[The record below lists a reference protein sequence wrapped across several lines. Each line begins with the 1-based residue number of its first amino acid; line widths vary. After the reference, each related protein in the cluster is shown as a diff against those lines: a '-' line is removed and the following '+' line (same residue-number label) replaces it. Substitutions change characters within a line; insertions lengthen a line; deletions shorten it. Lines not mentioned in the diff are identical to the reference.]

1 MNVKINK
8 TKKINTMKNVLK
20 IAVVGV
26 AMILSSYT
34 ANAQKIA
41 HVNLDSLITIMP
53 ESKTA
58 QTAVQD
64 YAKQLEQQVT
74 AMQSELQ
81 VKYEAYQKDS
91 PNMAPIV
98 KESKEKE
105 LNDLNQ
111 RIQDFQQQAQL
122 DYQKKS
128 AELSKPVYEKAKKAI
143 DQVAKDN
150 GYKYVL
156 DTSTGLVIYHEATDD
171 IIGLVVKKL
180 GITVPANN
188 TPTPPKGK

>member
-1 MNVKINK
+1 
-8 TKKINTMKNVLK
+8 MKNIFK
-20 IAVVGV
+20 IAVVV
-26 AMILSSYT
+26 IMVVISSFT

-41 HVNLDSLITIMP
+41 HINLDSLISIMP
-53 ESKTA
+53 ETKTA
-58 QTAVQD
+58 TQSVQD

-74 AMQSELQ
+74 AMQTELQ
-81 VKYEAYQKDS
+81 TKYEDYQSKQKDL
-91 PNMAPIV
+91 PELV
-98 KESKEKE
+98 KASKEKE

-111 RIQDFQQQAQL
+111 RIQDFQQQAQT

-156 DTSTGLVIYHEATDD
+156 DTSTGIVIYNEPADD
-171 IIGLVVKKL
+171 IFALAVKKL
-180 GITVPANN
+180 GITN
-188 TPTPPKGK
+188 PTPVVAPKK